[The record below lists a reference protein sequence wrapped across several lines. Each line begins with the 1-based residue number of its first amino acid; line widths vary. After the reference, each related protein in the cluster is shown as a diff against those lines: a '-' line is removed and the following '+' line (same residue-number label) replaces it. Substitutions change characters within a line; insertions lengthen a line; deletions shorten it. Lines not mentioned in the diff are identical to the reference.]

1 MSADEI
7 HDLDWERWTR
17 LHPDQVDDVRAA
29 WDAALQVGEA
39 NGVRE
44 NARLGTSVLVQQ
56 FLEFMEHQQRN
67 QSVFT
72 QQLGVFMERLE
83 RLASR
88 LNEDEAGSPY
98 WRSH

>member
-29 WDAALQVGEA
+29 WDEALRVGRAE
-39 NGVRE
+39 GIRE
-44 NARLGTSVLVQQ
+44 SARLGTAVLV
-56 FLEFMEHQQRN
+56 
-67 QSVFT
+67 

-83 RLASR
+83 RLATR

-98 WRSH
+98 WRSR